1 MAIREDGSDLD
12 GFASLAMTV
21 EEARF
26 MDLHLTGK
34 KALVTGASRGIGF
47 AVAQCLAGE
56 GALVRIAARP
66 GERIE
71 KAAAALREAGA
82 KDFAAYG
89 LDLSLTENRA
99 DLVERCG
106 DVDILV
112 NCAGVI
118 PRQTIEEMSEE
129 EWREAWELKLFA
141 TVDLT
146 RRYYA
151 RMKERRRGVI
161 INVIG
166 SSGLRPDYNF
176 AAGSVA
182 NSALMSL
189 TSALGGVSPD
199 FNVRIVGVSPGSVR
213 TERTLERLKQ
223 TAKQRFGDE
232 SRWSELEAEA
242 VKTQPFGHTQKPEQ
256 IAAVIAFLASDHAQY
271 LTGTTITV
279 DGGATA
285 RTIPAVRQS

>member
-1 MAIREDGSDLD
+1 
-12 GFASLAMTV
+12 
-21 EEARF
+21 
-26 MDLHLTGK
+26 MDLHLEGK

-47 AVAQCLAGE
+47 AVATCLAGE
-56 GALVRIAARP
+56 GAVVRIAARP

-71 KAAAALREAGA
+71 KAATALREAGA
-82 KDFAAYG
+82 KDFTAYG
-89 LDLSLTENRA
+89 LDLSLPEKRA
-99 DLVERCG
+99 ELVERCG

-112 NCAGVI
+112 NCAGII

-129 EWREAWELKLFA
+129 AWREAWELKLFGSI
-141 TVDLT
+141 DLT

-151 RMKERRRGVI
+151 RMKAQRSGVI

-166 SSGLRPDYNF
+166 SAGLRPDYNF

-199 FNVRIVGVSPGSVR
+199 FNVRILGVNPGSVR
-213 TERTLERLKQ
+213 TERTLERMQQ

-232 SRWSELEAEA
+232 SRWPEIEKEQ
-242 VKTQPFGHTQKPEQ
+242 VKRQPFGQTQKPEQ
-256 IAAVIAFLASDHAQY
+256 MAAIIAFLASDHAQY

-279 DGGATA
+279 DGGASA
-285 RTIPAVRQS
+285 RTLPH

>member
-1 MAIREDGSDLD
+1 
-12 GFASLAMTV
+12 
-21 EEARF
+21 

-47 AVAQCLAGE
+47 AVAKCLAGE
-56 GALVRIAARP
+56 GMAVRIAARP

-89 LDLSLTENRA
+89 LDLSLSENRA
-99 DLVERCG
+99 ELVDRCG

-118 PRQTIEEMSEE
+118 PRLTIEQMSEE
-129 EWREAWELKLFA
+129 AWRQSWELKVFA
-141 TVDLT
+141 SIDLT

-151 RMKERRRGVI
+151 RMKEQRRGVI

-199 FNVRIVGVSPGSVR
+199 FNIRILGVNPGSVR
-213 TERTLERLKQ
+213 TERTLERLQQ

-232 SRWSELEAEA
+232 SRWPELEKEMA
-242 VKTQPFGHTQKPEQ
+242 KIQPFGHTQKPEQ
-256 IAAVIAFLASDHAQY
+256 MAAIIAFLASDHAQY
-271 LTGTTITV
+271 ITGTTITV

-285 RTIPAVRQS
+285 RTIPH